1 MRWLQELP
9 KPRLLLPRVSI
20 TTSATLAA
28 LLVLPWLWGL
38 GLCLPQPPQ
47 PHNHAWPSPFS
58 APSLSMS
65 TPEKIISSGSA
76 VGAEATAAEGGQDMA
91 AGALGLP
98 HRPHPSEGSRGDPV
112 PPFSHGFG
120 GKGCSWKTL
129 AACLCSHCSWPGG
142 AGGFRV
148 LNVLALKEG

>member
-1 MRWLQELP
+1 MAPGAPKAQAVLP
-9 KPRLLLPRVSI
+9 CVSI
-20 TTSATLAA
+20 TTSAALAA

-65 TPEKIISSGSA
+65 TPEKITSSGSA
-76 VGAEATAAEGGQDMA
+76 VGAEAMAAEGGQDMA
-91 AGALGLP
+91 AEALGLP

-112 PPFSHGFG
+112 PPPFQPRVWGQGGLVENLGCMPLLSLQLARGGWGF
-120 GKGCSWKTL
+120 KG
-129 AACLCSHCSWPGG
+129 A
-142 AGGFRV
+142 
-148 LNVLALKEG
+148 